1 MGTTL
6 NNWPLGDSAE
16 AMRRDVKPGE
26 SEPIRW
32 KEPTKRTSVV
42 RRGLNRWFS
51 FSTRRV
57 RLTIEILLL
66 VLAILGAGVWFYT
79 PYLVRDYINRSFENL
94 PDYTGRVEWV
104 RIHPITC
111 DIDVYDFHIDKKDST
126 IPVHFFYSPRWNVA
140 LQWREI
146 LHGVT
151 RASVGIFN
159 PEVKIVNGPSTEQSQ
174 VGISGVWVDAI
185 RALIPWRV
193 NQLYIVDGDAHFLDF
208 HADPKV
214 DLECSHINMEADN
227 MANAEKLK
235 TALPATIKI
244 TANPLLTGFFRMDM
258 AVNFDEKY
266 ATFTQDFKMEH
277 VPAVGANSALQQYLK
292 VRVKS
297 GEIGLYCQ
305 LSGDK
310 GNYNGYVKPFFNHL
324 EFEPKPS
331 DKGNLG
337 AVWSGVLNTVKGVFE
352 NDKKVIATQAP
363 ISGRIDEPAIDAW
376 TAFIGVLANAWIQSL
391 KPGFDPNAEP
401 PKPTDTVTTPKSD
414 ETAQEAQKQSPADK
428 PTIDQ
433 VKAKAQ
439 TLEKK
444 DGNK

>member
-1 MGTTL
+1 MSTVPDH
-6 NNWPLGDSAE
+6 WPLGHAGE
-16 AMRRDVKPGE
+16 PMRREVKSRR
-26 SEPIRW
+26 SETIRW
-32 KEPTKRTSVV
+32 KDTPTGPNPI

-57 RLTIEILLL
+57 RLSIEILLL
-66 VLAILGAGVWFYT
+66 VLAIFGAGVWFYT
-79 PYLVRDYINRSFENL
+79 PYLVRDYINRSFQNL

-111 DIDVYDFHIDKKDST
+111 DIDVYDFHIDKKGSG
-126 IPVHFFYSPRWNVA
+126 IPVHFFYSPRWNVS

-159 PEVKIVNGPSTEQSQ
+159 PQVNIVNGPSTGSSQ

-185 RALIPWRV
+185 RALIPFRV
-193 NQLYIVDGDAHFLDF
+193 NQLYIVDGNAHFLDF

-214 DLECSHINMEADN
+214 DLECSQINMEADN
-227 MANAEKLK
+227 MANAEKLN
-235 TALPATIKI
+235 TPLPATIKI

-297 GEIGLYCQ
+297 GDIGLYCQ

-331 DKGNLG
+331 DKGTVG
-337 AVWSGVLNTVKGVFE
+337 AVWAGVLNTVKGVFE
-352 NDKKVIATQAP
+352 DDKHVIATQAP
-363 ISGRIDEPAIDAW
+363 ISGRIDEPAIGAW
-376 TAFIGVLANAWIQSL
+376 TAFIGVLANAWIESL

-414 ETAQEAQKQSPADK
+414 QTAQEAQQQSPAEK
-428 PTIDQ
+428 PTLDQ

-439 TLEKK
+439 AVKDK
-444 DGNK
+444 DGDK

>member
-1 MGTTL
+1 MSRTL
-6 NNWPLGDSAE
+6 NNWPLGNSAE
-16 AMRRDVKPGE
+16 AMRRDEKPGE

-32 KEPTKRTSVV
+32 KDTPKRPNPA

-57 RLTIEILLL
+57 RLTIEVLLL
-66 VLAILGAGVWFYT
+66 VVAILGAGVWFYT

-111 DIDVYDFHIDKKDST
+111 DIDVYDFHIDKKDSD

-159 PEVKIVNGPSTEQSQ
+159 PEVKIVNGPSDGQSQ

-208 HADPKV
+208 HADPQV
-214 DLECSHINMEADN
+214 DLECSRINMEADN

-352 NDKKVIATQAP
+352 DDNKVIATQAP

-376 TAFIGVLANAWIQSL
+376 TAFIGVLANAWVQSL

-439 TLEKK
+439 TVEKN

>member
-1 MGTTL
+1 MSTIP
-6 NNWPLGDSAE
+6 NHWPLGNTAE
-16 AMRRDVKPGE
+16 PMRREVQSVQ

-32 KEPTKRTSVV
+32 KKTPKRPNPV

-66 VLAILGAGVWFYT
+66 VLALFGAGVWFYT
-79 PYLVRDYINRSFENL
+79 PYLVRDYINRSFQNL

-111 DIDVYDFHIDKKDST
+111 DIDVYDFHIDKKDSK
-126 IPVHFFYSPRWNVA
+126 IPVHFFYSPRWNVS

-159 PEVKIVNGPSTEQSQ
+159 PQVNIVNGPSTGSSQ
-174 VGISGVWVDAI
+174 VDISGVWVDAI

-193 NQLYIVDGDAHFLDF
+193 NQLYIVEGDAHFLDF
-208 HADPKV
+208 QADPKV
-214 DLECSHINMEADN
+214 DLECTHINMEADN
-227 MANAEKLK
+227 MANAENLK
-235 TALPATIKI
+235 TPLPATIKI

-331 DKGNLG
+331 DKGGLG
-337 AVWSGVLNTVKGVFE
+337 EVWAGVLNTVKGVFE
-352 NDKKVIATQAP
+352 DDKHVIATQAP
-363 ISGRIDEPAIDAW
+363 ISGRIDQPAISAW
-376 TAFIGVLANAWIQSL
+376 TAFIGVLANAWIESL

-414 ETAQEAQKQSPADK
+414 QTAEEAQHQSPADK

-439 TLEKK
+439 TVEKK